1 MNRLSPPAV
10 EKRLSSG
17 RVWLF
22 AGAVLPSALLAI
34 PLSAYLPPLYATQ
47 VGLGLGTIGLI
58 FMGARIFDVI
68 LDPFMGML
76 TDSTRSRFGRRRP
89 WIVLSAPLLM
99 LSGWALFFPPETATA
114 VWLIAAL
121 FAVTLANTIL
131 GITHTAWSADVAV
144 GYDDRSR
151 VQGILLM
158 ATIVGTLAAMLLP
171 ALLEGNAEDPIALR
185 AHIIGWLIIGATPI
199 VIGAA
204 AWAGRD
210 PPVSGARGEVTIR
223 ENPFHV
229 ILGAIRREPFLGRL
243 LAADL
248 LQGLAGGVLGGMSI
262 FYAAA
267 KGISERTSLLIL
279 CFYLS
284 GVIFVP
290 LWMRVS
296 RKFGKARTIG
306 WSSVL
311 SIGLI
316 LIVAV
321 TPPGRVDLA
330 CAAFAAFGS
339 TMGVWIFLMK
349 SIVADL
355 VHDEEVQTGRPRAG
369 MMFALF
375 ILTQKLGGA
384 LAIGVT
390 YLVLDRWGI
399 TGAGAMS
406 PAAAPAVIALM
417 TAPVILGHFVMAA
430 VTLTW
435 SGDRSYVGKAGS
447 LSIGVDD

>member
-1 MNRLSPPAV
+1 MSQSSEAAA
-10 EKRLSSG
+10 KRLGTG
-17 RVWLF
+17 RLWIF

-47 VGLGLGTIGLI
+47 VGLSLGTIGLI
-58 FMGARIFDVI
+58 FMAARIFDVLI
-68 LDPFMGML
+68 DPFMGML
-76 TDSTRSRFGRRRP
+76 TDNTRSRFGRRRP
-89 WIVLSAPLLM
+89 WIIVSAPLLM
-99 LSGWALFFPPETATA
+99 VSGWALFFPPENATA
-114 VWLIAAL
+114 LWLILAL

-131 GITHTAWSADVAV
+131 GITHAAWSADVAV

-158 ATIVGTLAAMLLP
+158 ATIAGTLAAMVLP
-171 ALLEGNAEDPIALR
+171 ALLEGGAENPVTLR
-185 AHIIGWLIIGATPI
+185 AQIIGWLIVGATPI
-199 VIGAA
+199 VIAA
-204 AWAGRD
+204 ASWAGRD
-210 PPVSGARGEVTIR
+210 PAVTQDPGEVKIR
-223 ENPFHV
+223 ENPFAV
-229 ILGAIRREPFLGRL
+229 VVGAIRREPFLGRL
-243 LAADL
+243 LGADL

-267 KGISERTSLLIL
+267 KGISDRTSLLIL

-290 LWMRVS
+290 LWIRVS
-296 RKFGKARTIG
+296 KTFGKARTIG

-316 LIVAV
+316 LMVALV
-321 TPPGRVDLA
+321 PEGRVDLA

-349 SIVADL
+349 SIVSDL
-355 VHDEEVQTGRPRAG
+355 VHEEEVETGRPRAG
-369 MMFALF
+369 TMFALF

-390 YLVLDRWGI
+390 YIMLDWWGV
-399 TGAGAMS
+399 TGAGTMS
-406 PAAAPAVIALM
+406 KGAAPAVVALM
-417 TAPVILGHFVMAA
+417 AVPVVLGHLVMAVA
-430 VTLTW
+430 TLTW
-435 SGDRSYVGKAGS
+435 KGDRRRVPDLG
-447 LSIGVDD
+447 

>member
-1 MNRLSPPAV
+1 MTHTAPPAA
-10 EKRLSSG
+10 EKRLGSG
-17 RVWLF
+17 RLWMF
-22 AGAVLPSALLAI
+22 ASAVLPTALLAI

-47 VGLGLGTIGLI
+47 VGLSLTTIGLI
-58 FMGARIFDVI
+58 FMGARIFDVVI
-68 LDPFMGML
+68 DPFMGML
-76 TDSTRSRFGRRRP
+76 TDNTRSRFGRRRP

-114 VWLIAAL
+114 LWLIAAL

-131 GITHTAWSADVAV
+131 SITHIAWSADVAV

-158 ATIVGTLAAMLLP
+158 ATIGGTLAAMLLP
-171 ALLEGNAEDPIALR
+171 ALLEGGAADPIALR
-185 AHIIGWLIIGATPI
+185 AHIIGWLIIGTTPL
-199 VIGAA
+199 VIAAA

-210 PPVSGARGEVTIR
+210 KPVAATAGEVRIR

-229 ILGAIRREPFLGRL
+229 VVNAIRRQPFLGRL

-290 LWMRVS
+290 LWIRLS

-306 WSSVL
+306 WSSIL

-316 LIVAV
+316 LIVAF

-349 SIVADL
+349 SIVSDL
-355 VHDEEVQTGRPRAG
+355 VHDEEVETGRPRAG
-369 MMFALF
+369 TMFALF
-375 ILTQKLGGA
+375 ILTQKLGAA

-390 YLVLDRWGI
+390 YVVLDRWGI
-399 TGAGAMS
+399 TGAGTMS
-406 PAAAPAVIALM
+406 AEAAPGVVALM
-417 TAPVILGHFVMAA
+417 TAPVILGHLVMAV

-435 SGDRSYVGKAGS
+435 KGDKRGTPAMA
-447 LSIGVDD
+447 